1 MSPQPPPVT
10 HATAQDLAECR
21 AMLRAGS
28 KTFFQASLLL
38 PQRVREPAGVIYAFC
53 RQADDQVDLDRAPLA
68 AVARLHERLALAAQ
82 GRPGAT
88 AVDRALADVLDRH
101 AIPPAVP
108 QALLEGLAWDVE
120 GRRYETFAALHAYAV
135 RVAGTVGAMMALLM
149 GARSRDQVAGAI
161 KLGVAMQF
169 TNIAR
174 DIGEDARNGRL
185 YLPLAWFAEA
195 GIDPA
200 GFLAAPVYSPPVA
213 ALVRRLTDAADALY
227 AAARPSIDAL
237 PADCRP
243 GIHAARLLYR
253 EIGRS
258 LHRRGVD
265 PVTTRTVVPRR
276 RKLVLVA
283 RAVAESVAPG
293 LAARSGDVA
302 EGRFLVDAVA
312 AHPHPARAI
321 EQRRRLASVDE
332 RAGWVI
338 DLCHR
343 LEARDRGVAGPVR
356 ESA

>member
-53 RQADDQVDLDRAPLA
+53 RQADDQVDLDRAPLE

-82 GRPGAT
+82 GKPRAT

-101 AIPPAVP
+101 AIPLAIP

-120 GRRYETFAALHAYAV
+120 GRRYETFAALQAYAV

-149 GARSRDQVAGAI
+149 GARSRAPVAGAI
-161 KLGVAMQF
+161 KLGVAMQL

-185 YLPLAWFAEA
+185 YLPLSWLAEA
-195 GIDPA
+195 GVDA
-200 GFLAAPVYSPPVA
+200 AAFLAAPAYTPPLA
-213 ALVRRLTDAADALY
+213 GLVRRLTTAADELY

-237 PADCRP
+237 PTDCRP

-253 EIGRS
+253 EIGRA
-258 LHRRGVD
+258 LHRRGID
-265 PVTTRTVVPRR
+265 PVTTRTVVPQH

-293 LAARSGDVA
+293 AGAQSGDVA

-312 AHPHPARAI
+312 AHPHPARII
-321 EQRRRLASVDE
+321 EPRGRLASVDE

-343 LEARDRGVAGPVR
+343 LEARDRGVAAPVR